1 MAGGGGSEALED
13 AVRDGAGLVFHKEVG
28 AAFVLQ
34 GAATVV
40 GVAAHGCSTGRRAAD
55 RDFFSFF
62 GAEKCAAAVA
72 FAFFAINIDVAFAF
86 GAAIDG
92 LFDDDGFGWRRFGRR
107 TEFFDGQ

>member
-1 MAGGGGSEALED
+1 MVWKEVYYRSGGYGLRPNRPYGLCPEGESKHALGEFFNCKQLLVAGGGGSEALED

-62 GAEKCAAAVA
+62 GAESVQR
-72 FAFFAINIDVAFAF
+72 
-86 GAAIDG
+86 
-92 LFDDDGFGWRRFGRR
+92 L
-107 TEFFDGQ
+107 